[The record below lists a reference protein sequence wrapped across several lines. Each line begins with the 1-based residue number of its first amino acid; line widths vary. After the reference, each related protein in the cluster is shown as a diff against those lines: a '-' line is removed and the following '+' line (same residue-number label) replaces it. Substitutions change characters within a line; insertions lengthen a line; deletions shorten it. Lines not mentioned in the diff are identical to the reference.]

1 MNTRAWTRAG
11 LTALSIAALISVM
24 SIPPVSADIHTVEL
38 AHEVRL
44 TDLRMPQ
51 SESGTVGF
59 RTCDECDFQTERVTG
74 ETRWSLNGRI
84 VRLDDFR
91 VALARIADRSDVYV
105 TVLHHLEDDRITEV
119 SVYLP

>member
-1 MNTRAWTRAG
+1 MKTRAWI
-11 LTALSIAALISVM
+11 IAALQAFLLAS
-24 SIPPVSADIHTVEL
+24 PVAADFRTVEL

-44 TDLRMPQ
+44 TDVRLPA

-59 RTCDECDFQTERVTG
+59 KTCDDCEFQTERVTV

-84 VRLDDFR
+84 VPLDDFR
-91 VALARIADRSDVYV
+91 AALARVTDRGDVYV
-105 TVLHHLEDDRITEV
+105 TVLQHLEDDRVTEV

>member
-1 MNTRAWTRAG
+1 MNTRAWTIAV
-11 LTALSIAALISVM
+11 LQAFLLALPVAAEF
-24 SIPPVSADIHTVEL
+24 HTVEL

-44 TDLRMPQ
+44 SDIRLPQ

-59 RTCDECDFQTERVTG
+59 RTCDECEHRTERVTV
-74 ETRWSLNGRI
+74 ETRWSVNGKI
-84 VRLDDFR
+84 VPLDDFR

-105 TVLHHLEDDRITEV
+105 TVLHHLEDDRVTEV